1 MKAVRI
7 ALKSLDSS
15 LRHIISKTGADNNM
29 PSRRNAIELST
40 DEIREML
47 MTERVL
53 QVASINPDGTP
64 HLAPMWFV
72 VDEDDSISFTTYGK
86 SQKIMNLERDSR
98 ITVVTDSGHEYNEIK
113 GVSIDGTAEVIR
125 EPAHTANIMRLIG
138 LKHSDQLNSNS
149 RAASH
154 DESGELPPAAYK
166 RVVVKITPAR
176 YRSWDHGKI

>member
-1 MKAVRI
+1 
-7 ALKSLDSS
+7 
-15 LRHIISKTGADNNM
+15 M

-40 DEIREML
+40 AEIREML
-47 MTERVL
+47 MHERVL

-72 VDEDDSISFTTYGK
+72 VDEDGSISFTTYGK
-86 SQKIMNLERDSR
+86 SQKIMNLERDAR

-125 EPAHTANIMRLIG
+125 EPAHTAKIMRLIG
-138 LKHSDQLNSNS
+138 LKHSDQLDSKSGSTSNDE
-149 RAASH
+149 AA
-154 DESGELPPAAYK
+154 DLPPAAYK
-166 RVVVKITPAR
+166 RVVVQITPVR